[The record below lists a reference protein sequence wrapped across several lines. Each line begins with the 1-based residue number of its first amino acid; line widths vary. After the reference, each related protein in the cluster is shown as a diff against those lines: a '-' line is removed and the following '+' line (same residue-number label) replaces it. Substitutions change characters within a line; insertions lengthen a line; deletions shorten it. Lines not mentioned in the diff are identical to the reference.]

1 MNKSELIKLK
11 KLVNLEISRRERIDE
26 LLNNEFVEEY
36 LELTQIPKYE
46 NKSDFLEV
54 LKDILKDFE
63 VKETNNIFVCTY
75 SSGIDYDICYEETNT
90 YSKRLK
96 INSDNADFKIY
107 TDIESGK
114 KITAKKEE
122 NKYIDSTIKEFE
134 KNNIVL
140 NPYNSCDNSNG
151 YEEVRLDFFNNC
163 IKSGQNKSKNLIL
176 NKYPRI

>member
-1 MNKSELIKLK
+1 MDKNELIKLK
-11 KLVNLEISRRERIDE
+11 KLVNLEISKRERIDE

-36 LELTQIPKYE
+36 LKLTQIPKYE

-63 VKETNNIFVCTY
+63 VTKTNNIYVCTKA
-75 SSGIDYDICYEETNT
+75 SGIEYDICYEETST
-90 YSKRLK
+90 YSKNIK
-96 INSDNADFKIY
+96 IDSKEADFKIY
-107 TDIESGK
+107 TDIESK
-114 KITAKKEE
+114 RKIIAKKEK
-122 NKYIDSTIKEFE
+122 NKYVDSTIEEFE

-163 IKSGQNKSKNLIL
+163 IKSGQTKAKNLIL